1 MTELVRDDAWTR
13 IHRRELSED
22 DSTWISWFCALK
34 GNEFF
39 CEVDEAYI
47 QDEFNL
53 TGLAAQ
59 VPYYDYAL
67 DTILDIDTALESLTE
82 EQQEMVDSA
91 AELLYGL
98 IHARFV
104 LTARGLNSMAAKYE
118 DVTFGR
124 CHRVHCEGQPML
136 PVGRSD
142 VPRKYGVTLYCPRCN
157 DVYYPKSR
165 RHGKIDGAYFGTT
178 FPHLFLLTFP
188 QLVPQQPT
196 DTYAPRVFGFRLFT
210 GTAAQLSAAGDEASA
225 TMAGVA
231 AAGGVTMGYQ
241 ESAAA
246 EVSGGEAAVRKS
258 SGTGRISGHI
268 AHLTA
273 LEGLVGAER
282 AALEAGPPL
291 TIEQALEMA
300 TACADLLGDAAR
312 IAKPAASPG
321 GGGTGDGEAGPV
333 GEEEEQEGEP
343 APHGT
348 LQPGVQMQLLLRAMQ
363 RAQDKT
369 IVSGAAVSETSPLS
383 PVV

>member
-1 MTELVRDDAWTR
+1 LWGFLAGLSFFGLSSCS
-13 IHRRELSED
+13 ELSED

-188 QLVPQQPT
+188 QLVPPQPT
-196 DTYAPRVFGFRLFT
+196 DSYAPRVFGFRLYT
-210 GTAAQLSAAGDEASA
+210 GASEGLA
-225 TMAGVA
+225 RA
-231 AAGGVTMGYQ
+231 AANGAENAAATAGMGYQ
-241 ESAAA
+241 EAAKMA
-246 EVSGGEAAVRKS
+246 TGAMGASLDSRKTAGVRL
-258 SGTGRISGHI
+258 SGHI

-282 AALEAGPPL
+282 AAAEAGPPL

-300 TACADLLGDAAR
+300 TACTDRLGDAAR
-312 IAKPAASPG
+312 IGKPATGAGG
-321 GGGTGDGEAGPV
+321 GGGTGSPEEQAEVADEEGGDAGPY
-333 GEEEEQEGEP
+333 G
-343 APHGT
+343 A
-348 LQPGVQMQLLLRAMQ
+348 LLPGVQMQLLLRVADRQ
-363 RAQDKT
+363 QQ
-369 IVSGAAVSETSPLS
+369 AATTETPTAAASTS
-383 PVV
+383 A